1 MIFFVEIVSV
11 LPEMVRL
18 LHHVRQNQ
26 SYVIAVHH
34 AVAVQLTGQTFRRLM
49 NADEKIEQFSA
60 CLIEFR
66 RKKLIE
72 PDEVRDVM

>member
-1 MIFFVEIVSV
+1 MIFFVGIVLV

-26 SYVIAVHH
+26 SFVIAVHH
-34 AVAVQLTGQTFRRLM
+34 AVAVQLIGQIFRRSM
-49 NADEKIEQFSA
+49 NVDEEIEQFFAS
-60 CLIEFR
+60 LIEFR

-72 PDEVRDVM
+72 PDEVRDGM